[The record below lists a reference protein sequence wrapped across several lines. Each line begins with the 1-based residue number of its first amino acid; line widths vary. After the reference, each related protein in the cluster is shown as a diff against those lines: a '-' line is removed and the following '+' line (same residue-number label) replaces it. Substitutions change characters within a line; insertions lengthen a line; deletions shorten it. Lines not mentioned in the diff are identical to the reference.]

1 MYCNSACLN
10 FQLDK
15 QDQETDQQ
23 DQETDQQ
30 DQETDQQDQETVV
43 DTSDETTIMKID
55 GNNHHK
61 MFQ

>member
-15 QDQETDQQ
+15 QDQEI
-23 DQETDQQ
+23 
-30 DQETDQQDQETVV
+30 DQQDQETVV

-61 MFQ
+61 LFQ